1 MRRADPSWRKHSQF
15 RVSIAGAPWPNGKG
29 FTIYEF
35 FSHQPGKGNAAKA
48 LKELNSLYGRLSVT
62 DIGYPGDKSYLFW
75 RHMLAKKLVE
85 EVHDDRGRQ
94 HRKPNT
100 MQAPPNSPN

>member
-1 MRRADPSWRKHSQF
+1 MAWIKHAF
-15 RVSIAGAPWPNGKG
+15 FDVTIAGAQWPKGKG

-48 LKELNSLYGRLSVT
+48 LKELNVIYGRLSVT
-62 DIGYPGDKSYLFW
+62 DIGYPGDNSYRFW

-94 HRKPNT
+94 HRKAST
-100 MQAPPNSPN
+100 MVATKLRS